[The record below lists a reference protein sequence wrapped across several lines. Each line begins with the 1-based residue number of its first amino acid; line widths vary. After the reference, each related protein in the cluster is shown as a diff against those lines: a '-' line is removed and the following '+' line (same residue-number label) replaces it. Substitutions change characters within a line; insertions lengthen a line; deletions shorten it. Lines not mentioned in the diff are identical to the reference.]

1 VFQIRTSSSCKPLPA
16 SVDTHNMK
24 RQTLTI
30 LIFITFFFSNC
41 DIEQNVK
48 ETISGAS
55 EQATTMLA
63 DSVSYFKTAFENNT
77 NTATT
82 DSLTNQ
88 RIVGLKTSINLTS
101 NYIDSL
107 RKVMTKFDNDV
118 KNNEVV
124 KDIFINKG
132 ISDSLFNKLNRSIML
147 AEGISPNPALK
158 LTVRQIGDNML
169 LKRNMNEFRNQYF
182 SINSPNAVTWLLSGM
197 EIELYKA
204 AATSLKTTK

>member
-1 VFQIRTSSSCKPLPA
+1 
-16 SVDTHNMK
+16 MK